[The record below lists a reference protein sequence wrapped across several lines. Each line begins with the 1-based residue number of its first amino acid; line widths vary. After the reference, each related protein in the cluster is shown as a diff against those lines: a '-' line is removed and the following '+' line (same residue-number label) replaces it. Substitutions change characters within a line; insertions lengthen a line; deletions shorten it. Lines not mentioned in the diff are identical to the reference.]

1 MQFLPIVPLVF
12 ILPIGV
18 GNAADRTNGVAAPA
32 DSLQEIVVTAERR
45 PETLQKTSLAIEVM
59 SADQLRNAGV
69 EQARDLTKLDPSIQ
83 IGQGGPATQIY
94 IRGVGDFG
102 TTAISS
108 PSVATNMDGVYISR
122 ETGIEGNFFD
132 LARVEVL
139 KGPQG
144 TLYGRNSSGGVI
156 NIISNAP
163 ALGVTSGQIEVEAGD
178 YSEGRTAGFVNLPIG
193 STIAFRAAFEFMN
206 RAGYDSQG
214 YDDDR
219 HQSGRLSLRWEPN
232 DSFRLRVTGDVQHI
246 GGIGPGYVFKGPEPD
261 ASLGTA
267 VSAYAGAAI
276 PTDPRVV
283 LADPRVTTYYN
294 ALYQVLGLP
303 CLPIG
308 VPLAATAA
316 GPVPLTTGNTQF
328 CPAGTFNLLS
338 NKYNSTFYED
348 NLLTNVSAQADWDL
362 PFATLSII
370 PAYRGV
376 DDNYVVLPLV
386 PVKNLDTS
394 YAKSLETRL
403 GHSGDRLIWTAGVY
417 LYQENQRIRSGYAGV
432 SRWDLLGAGRNN
444 DQIETESQA
453 VFGQTNF
460 HVTPQWRLI
469 GGLRHTR
476 DHKYING
483 AYEVTTQIIGLDFL
497 APGVAG
503 PAPGP
508 CFGKGSPTSLCI
520 EDAYANSRTWAY
532 TSYKAGT
539 EFDLTDLSMLYLTYA
554 VGQKSGGYNDES
566 GPVQGVAATFNPETV
581 KALEAGSKNRFFG
594 EKLQVNAEAFYW
606 RYDNAQQYISV
617 ANANNVPEN
626 VLENVGT
633 AKSYGLDVDIAW
645 KPTTADSLHVS
656 AEYLHTRFDR
666 FTYAANNVPTFATSC
681 AVTPVTTGLTN
692 ESINC
697 AGKPLTRAPK
707 YSGTA
712 SYSHTFA
719 LSSGA
724 DITAILTAQ
733 AATTRELTTD
743 YTKQSQGVGFAEGD
757 FNLVYRSASR
767 KWSVAGFVHNFNN
780 ALDYTGGFDAPANL
794 PGAFVATLA
803 APRTYGARASV
814 DF

>member
-1 MQFLPIVPLVF
+1 MADQ
-12 ILPIGV
+12 
-18 GNAADRTNGVAAPA
+18 AASGAAPA
-32 DSLQEIVVTAERR
+32 DGLQEIVVTAERR

-59 SADQLRNAGV
+59 SAAQLRDAGV

-108 PSVATNMDGVYISR
+108 PAVATNMDGVYISR

-132 LARVEVL
+132 LDRVEVL

-163 ALGVTSGQIEVEAGD
+163 ELGVTAGKLEVEAGN
-178 YSEGRTAGFVNLPIG
+178 YSEARTEGFVNLPIG
-193 STIAFRAAFEFMN
+193 STIAVRAAFELAS

-219 HQSGRLSLRWEPN
+219 HQSGRFSVRWEPN
-232 DSFRLRVTGDVQHI
+232 DGFRLRVTGDVQHI
-246 GGIGPGYVFKGPEPD
+246 GGIGPGYVFKGPEPS
-261 ASLGTA
+261 AALGQA
-267 VSAYAGAAI
+267 VSAYAGATI
-276 PTDPRVV
+276 PADPRVV
-283 LADPRVTTYYN
+283 LVDPRVTTYYN
-294 ALYQVLGLP
+294 ALYQVIGLP

-316 GPVPLTTGNTQF
+316 GPVALTTGNTQF

-338 NKYNSTFYED
+338 DKYESNFYED
-348 NLLTNVSAQADWDL
+348 NLLTNYSAQADWDL
-362 PFATLSII
+362 PFATLTVI

-376 DDNYVVLPLV
+376 ADNYVVLPLV
-386 PVKNLDTS
+386 AVKNIDSS

-403 GHSGDRLIWTAGVY
+403 GHSGDRLIWTSGVY
-417 LYQENQRIRSGYAGV
+417 LYEEDQQIRSGYAGV
-432 SRWDLLGAGRNN
+432 SRWDLVGDGYNN
-444 DQIETESQA
+444 DHLETESQA
-453 VFGQTNF
+453 IYGQANF
-460 HVTPQWRLI
+460 SVTPEWRLI

-476 DHKYING
+476 DHKFING

-503 PAPGP
+503 PTAGP
-508 CFGKGSPTSLCI
+508 CFGRGSPTVPCI
-520 EDAYANSRTWAY
+520 EQTYANSRTWAY

-539 EFDLTDLSMLYLTYA
+539 EYDLTDHSMLYLTYA
-554 VGQKSGGYNDES
+554 VGQKSGGYNDQS
-566 GPVQGVAATFNPETV
+566 GSVQGVAQSFDPETV
-581 KALEAGSKNRFFG
+581 KALEVGSKNRFFN
-594 EKLQVNAEAFYW
+594 EKLQVNAEAFFW
-606 RYDNAQQYISV
+606 RYANAQQYISV
-617 ANANNVPEN
+617 ANAQNVPEN
-626 VLENVGT
+626 LLQNVGN
-633 AKSYGLDVDIAW
+633 AKSYGLDLDVAW
-645 KPTTADSLHVS
+645 KPTTNDSLHVS
-656 AEYLHTRFDR
+656 AEYLHTRFDN
-666 FTYAANNVPTFATSC
+666 FTYAANNVPAFTTGC
-681 AVTPVTTGLTN
+681 IVTPVTVGPNN

-712 SYSHTFA
+712 SYEHTFP

-724 DITAILTAQ
+724 SIAAILTTQ
-733 AATTRELTTD
+733 AATSRELTTD
-743 YTKQSQGVGFAEGD
+743 YTKQSQGSGFAEGD
-757 FNLVYRSASR
+757 FNLDYRSASG
-767 KWSVAGFVHNFNN
+767 KWNVAAFVHNFNN
-780 ALDYTGGFDAPANL
+780 ALEYTGGLDVPANL

-803 APRTYGARASV
+803 APRTYGARAS
-814 DF
+814 FQF